1 MIAHGWLIE
10 LGLRLQEI
18 DGILRQ
24 VVVELRLYS
33 AVESQLIALDLR
45 WTENIV
51 AECWRHCAADE
62 WRQFVVGSSILVS

>member
-1 MIAHGWLIE
+1 MIADSWLIE
-10 LGLRLQEI
+10 LGLRLRETG
-18 DGILRQ
+18 GILRQ

-51 AECWRHCAADE
+51 AEC
-62 WRQFVVGSSILVS
+62 